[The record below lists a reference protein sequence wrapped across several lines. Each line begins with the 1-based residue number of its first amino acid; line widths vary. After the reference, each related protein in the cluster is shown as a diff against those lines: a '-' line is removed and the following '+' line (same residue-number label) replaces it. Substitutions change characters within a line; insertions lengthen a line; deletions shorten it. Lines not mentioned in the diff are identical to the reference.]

1 MTDDYAAI
9 LLAAGSASRFA
20 NEDRLNKVLMP
31 LNNRPVFDYSLR
43 LFLEDERC
51 QTVALVTR
59 EDEQALFQEQLEC
72 LYGTIPAKVNW
83 VEGGPERQDSV
94 SLALAEVTVE
104 DSGTVLV
111 HDAARPF
118 LTMDLIN
125 KLMAELRESEA
136 VIPVIPVTDSLK
148 EVKGNVV
155 SRSLYRPDIRRVQT
169 PQAFS
174 VAVLK
179 EAFKQ
184 ARDEQFY
191 GNEEGELVERSG
203 HQVKTVVG
211 EEMNFKLTT
220 QLDYQLAISLVANGW
235 LNKLD

>member
-1 MTDDYAAI
+1 MTKDYAAI
-9 LLAAGSASRFA
+9 LLAAGSASRFST
-20 NEDRLNKVLMP
+20 EERLNKVLMP

-51 QTVALVTR
+51 KTVALVTR
-59 EDEQALFQEQLEC
+59 EDEQELFQTQLERV
-72 LYGTIPAKVNW
+72 YGTVPAKVNW
-83 VEGGPERQDSV
+83 VKGGPERQDSV
-94 SLALAEVTVE
+94 AMALAELMVE
-104 DSGTVLV
+104 DTDAVLV

-118 LTMDLIN
+118 LTTGLIDRLTDGLKEN
-125 KLMAELRESEA
+125 EA

-155 SRSLYRPDIRRVQT
+155 SRSLYRSDIRRVQT

-174 VAVLK
+174 IPVLK
-179 EAFKQ
+179 AAFKQ
-184 ARDEQFY
+184 ARTEQFY

-220 QLDYQLAISLVANGW
+220 QLDYQLAISLVDNGW